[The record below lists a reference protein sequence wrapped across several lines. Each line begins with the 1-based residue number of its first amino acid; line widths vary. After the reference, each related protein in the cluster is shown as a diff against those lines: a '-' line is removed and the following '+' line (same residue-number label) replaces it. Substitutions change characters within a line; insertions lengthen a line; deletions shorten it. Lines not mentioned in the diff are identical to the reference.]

1 MLLVEDEHSVR
12 QVIGQML
19 SRHGYT
25 VIEAEAGDIALERVA
40 AHPEPIDVLVTD
52 VIMPRM
58 SGKELAD
65 ALTAARPEVRVL
77 FMSGYTD
84 DLIARHGVLEPGI
97 AFLQKPFR
105 LAALVAALRRLLE
118 EAPTR

>member
-1 MLLVEDEHSVR
+1 
-12 QVIGQML
+12 
-19 SRHGYT
+19 
-25 VIEAEAGDIALERVA
+25 
-40 AHPEPIDVLVTD
+40 
-52 VIMPRM
+52 MPRM

-105 LAALVAALRRLLE
+105 LSALVAALRRLLE
-118 EAPTR
+118 EPPTR